1 MAQVPTNLNRLSR
14 FPWQNKRELEAE
26 ADQGGQKQQKYIKS
40 VPVQDLKPL
49 QGGRI
54 PLQKEVSN
62 LWDQYQEIFKM
73 KQVGPGHFVHLKDD
87 MFLEMIVKEVK
98 VHSQTWLSRL
108 SASSHKNIIHLWEA
122 LYHNSAI
129 YFVYEVLDVSL
140 AQVFVTSLGQL
151 KAYKVAAFCY
161 EILAGIEY
169 IHNDLNVVHSDL
181 SSKNVLL
188 STDRS
193 IKIGMNG
200 SRNVCH
206 SQLIWLTT
214 QQILEQACWK
224 V

>member
-14 FPWQNKRELEAE
+14 FPRQNKRELEAE

-40 VPVQDLKPL
+40 VPVRDLKPL
-49 QGGRI
+49 RRGRI
-54 PLQKEVSN
+54 PLRKEVSN
-62 LWDQYQEIFKM
+62 PWDRYQEIFKM
-73 KQVGPGHFVHLKDD
+73 KQAGPGHFVHSKDD
-87 MFLEMIVKEVK
+87 TFSEMIVKEVK

-108 SASSHKNIIHLWEA
+108 SASSHKNIVHLREA

-140 AQVFVTSLGQL
+140 AQVFATPLGRL
-151 KAYKVAAFCY
+151 KAYEVAAFCY

-169 IHNDLNVVHSDL
+169 IHNDLNVVHGDL
-181 SSKNVLL
+181 SSEDVLL
-188 STDRS
+188 STDGS

-206 SQLIWLTT
+206 SQLI
-214 QQILEQACWK
+214 
-224 V
+224 